1 MRPRLRLDVLAAEA
15 IRNLTRV
22 FIEPSPGLNVFA
34 GANGQGKTSIL
45 EAIYLSCTSR
55 SFRTSRLSEVVS
67 HGHKAAF
74 SRAQFT
80 EVVPDQ
86 NGLTREQTT
95 SIERGHVDVRVDG
108 DKPPSLGAFATL
120 SPVVVFH
127 PDELNLSRGPAAARR
142 TLLDRVA
149 LFIDASSA
157 SDRSRYTRALKQR
170 REVLLREG
178 TKGPTLDAFERL
190 CAHHGA
196 RLTRARAQAALALG
210 DALQEAFA
218 RIAAPELSLTSQFE
232 PGGSDDEAT
241 ALSALFEA
249 RSADCRR
256 KTAGFGPHRDDLGLF
271 LDGHAARVVG
281 SQGQHRALTLALK
294 AAEAVCV
301 AEARDLSPIWLLDDV
316 SSELDPER
324 TKALFAFLSLLEGQV
339 FLTTTRPD
347 ILAEGGVPRVLFR
360 VHEGRV
366 EAAQK

>member
-1 MRPRLRLDVLAAEA
+1 MRPRLRLDVLTAEA
-15 IRNLTRV
+15 IRNLDRV
-22 FIEPSPGLNVFA
+22 VIQPSPGLNIFA

-55 SFRTSRLSEVVS
+55 SFRTNRLSEVVR
-67 HGHKAAF
+67 HGKKAGF
-74 SRAQFT
+74 SRAELS
-80 EVVPDQ
+80 EVAPSGQ
-86 NGLTREQTT
+86 SLTRVQTT
-95 SIERGHVDVRVDG
+95 SIERAHVDVRVDG
-108 DKPPSLGAFATL
+108 DKPASLGAFATL

-142 TLLDRVA
+142 KLLDRVA

-157 SDRSRYTRALKQR
+157 VDRFRYARALKQR

-178 TKGPTLDAFERL
+178 PLGASVDAFERL

-210 DALQEAFA
+210 DALQEAFM
-218 RIAAPELSLTSQFE
+218 RIAAPELRLTSQFE
-232 PGGSDDEAT
+232 AGGSDDEEA
-241 ALSALFEA
+241 ALSALYDA

-271 LDGHAARVVG
+271 LDGHPARVVG

-294 AAEAVCV
+294 AAEAACV

-324 TKALFAFLSLLEGQV
+324 TQALFGFLSLLEGQV

-347 ILAEGGVPRVLFR
+347 MLADGGAPRVLFR
-360 VHEGRV
+360 VHEGHV
-366 EAAQK
+366 DGP